1 MFRRSKA
8 AAVTLAAVAT
18 LLLLPGAA
26 LANPVHGNAAGNASC
41 VAALSSAGD
50 PPGSY
55 QRAAHEPKLGKT
67 DIRVYAQWKPCPAW
81 LLD

>member
-1 MFRRSKA
+1 MFRRSKIA
-8 AAVTLAAVAT
+8 AGTLAAVAT

-26 LANPVHGNAAGNASC
+26 LAHPVQGNAASNASC

-55 QRAAHEPKLGKT
+55 QRMAHEPKLGKT
-67 DIRVYAQWKPCPAW
+67 DIRFYARWEPCPF
-81 LLD
+81 